1 MEIKSKA
8 EKLLSYIKEYLETRF
23 NLASLAIRE
32 KISEVVSSIA
42 AAFILGLLMVF
53 IFLFAGIGT
62 ALWLGDYFESTSI
75 GFFCVTG
82 FYAVITLLLFF
93 NRDKWIK
100 EPIVDAIIKKTN
112 INVEG

>member
-1 MEIKSKA
+1 MELKNKA
-8 EKLLSYIKEYLETRF
+8 EKLWSHVKEYLETRF

-32 KISEVVSSIA
+32 KISEVLSSIA
-42 AAFILGLLMVF
+42 AAFILGLFLIF

-62 ALWLGDYFESTSI
+62 ALWLGNYFGSAAI

-82 FYAVITLLLFF
+82 LYSVITLLLFF
-93 NRDKWIK
+93 NRNKWIK
-100 EPIVDAIIKKTN
+100 EPIIDAIIKKTN